1 MDKLYLDFDENGLLT
16 MHIEGDLE
24 KFKSTLK
31 YENNKYFFG
40 VEKRLIKDKI
50 LVNKLI
56 REHISLIPKVDAINT
71 KKKKKAESNNE
82 ENYEVHGLPDDIIFD
97 GKDFYSLVSLEW
109 TCNNGKYFTCLNT
122 FFTRSTVVKMI
133 EKQHFDTSL
142 INDYLNEKILPKILN
157 IHNVDRT
164 ATYDAEFEI
173 WNTAFDLDVNKISLP
188 NRLRKINIK
197 YENGKIILE
206 KPKTLIKINIPSEV
220 STIGINAKNYLY
232 TDTELEKGF
241 LYDIYI
247 PESVKIIDSCILD
260 IKNGKINSLV
270 FAKEFVENGICFDS
284 INASNSV
291 NNLQIPCDI
300 KLLEKIIN
308 IKYAGFKC
316 IYDKNSHL
324 TIYYK
329 NEEELLSFIK
339 SFCELDRKLDTKR
352 AKIRDFQTGE
362 FIGDVAR
369 FKFNNETWEYPLFNF
384 TKDASLKDIDITLC
398 GPELSRGI
406 QNKIKKMIKNDNMY
420 FVIEKLEETKNQE
433 QNEDTK
439 EVNKTTLIAD
449 DIIEEILSI
458 DYFGLDKRDVKNKVN
473 EILIKYNEDLANL
486 KGGLSLKSEEGL
498 YTELLVSLSN
508 LKDNLYYNFEKNLV
522 VYDMLDE
529 VNILLSILN
538 GEEVIINTSLEKDFY
553 LLSNNILPFTNEKIT
568 NDLKNYLENEKHKL
582 ENYLLTNENKPYED
596 MDKFI
601 LNIRTY
607 LNITLLSIRNYLNK
621 EEILEVIKDY
631 TSMQMQINYKEP
643 IKNYLSIVLLEID
656 KIKNEIFDINP
667 TNLEVHNIID
677 KINID
682 YSNMESNEIIKYVDS
697 ILMEIYGL
705 YYKIKFNNTSK
716 LKKESYKMRLLK

>member
-1 MDKLYLDFDENGLLT
+1 MDKLYLDFDEHGLLT

-40 VEKRLIKDKI
+40 VEKRLIENRN
-50 LVNKLI
+50 LVNKLT
-56 REHISLIPKVDAINT
+56 REHISLIPKVDTINS
-71 KKKKKAESNNE
+71 KKKIKVESTDE
-82 ENYEVHGLPDDIIFD
+82 EKYEVQGLPDDITFD
-97 GKDFYSLVSLEW
+97 GKNFYSLVPLEW

-122 FFTRSTVVKMI
+122 SYTRSTVMKML

-188 NRLRKINIK
+188 NHLRKINIK

-369 FKFNNETWEYPLFNF
+369 FKFNNETWKYLLFNF

-398 GPELSRGI
+398 GPELSKKV
-406 QNKIKKMIKNDNMY
+406 QNKIKKMIKNDKVHFSIDELENKEL
-420 FVIEKLEETKNQE
+420 EKSSEKQ
-433 QNEDTK
+433 

-449 DIIEEILSI
+449 DIIEEIKSI
-458 DYFGLDKRDVKNKVN
+458 DYFGINKEKVKNKLKA
-473 EILIKYNEDLANL
+473 IIDKYNEDLANL
-486 KGGLSLKSEEGL
+486 NGGLSLQSEEGL
-498 YTELLVSLSN
+498 YTELLIKLN
-508 LKDNLYYNFEKNLV
+508 ELKDNLYQKFEKNMDV
-522 VYDMLDE
+522 HDMLDE
-529 VNILLSILN
+529 VNILLRILN
-538 GEEVIINTSLEKDFY
+538 GEEVVINSSLESDFY
-553 LLSNNILPFTNEKIT
+553 SLSKNILPFVDEKIT
-568 NDLKNYLENEKHKL
+568 DDLRNYLESEKQKL
-582 ENYLLTNENKPYED
+582 ENYLLTGENKPYED

-601 LNIRTY
+601 LSIRTH
-607 LNITLLSIRNYLNK
+607 LNIVLLSIRNYLNK
-621 EEILEVIKDY
+621 EEILEVIRDY
-631 TSMQMQINYKEP
+631 TNMQMQINYEEP
-643 IKNYLSIVLLEID
+643 IKNYLSILLQEID
-656 KIKNEIFDINP
+656 KTKNEILNLDENANVDEILNMLKMGFENLDSYEIVKYVNDVF
-667 TNLEVHNIID
+667 NRLYKLYLEVKYQDNLVL
-677 KINID
+677 KR
-682 YSNMESNEIIKYVDS
+682 ES
-697 ILMEIYGL
+697 
-705 YYKIKFNNTSK
+705 YKIK
-716 LKKESYKMRLLK
+716 L